1 MVLRNLTL
9 FLLLV
14 CRFFGTIVLKIRK
27 MTKYNELIIEEIKDI
42 EGYFLRKAYGPFK
55 YNYMLCDA
63 IKEVASRAIR
73 EIENTTGDIPRCKRF
88 FYLEST
94 DGRTVPVCD
103 NPELDEFW
111 RQVRVRVEA
120 NKRRLK

>member
-42 EGYFLRKAYGPFK
+42 EGYALRKAYGPFK
-55 YNYMLCDA
+55 YNTELCDA
-63 IKEVASRAIR
+63 IVEVASRAIS
-73 EIENTTGDIPRCKRF
+73 EIENTSRDIPRCRKF
-88 FYLEST
+88 FYLEENEAIVDS
-94 DGRTVPVCD
+94 PHL
-103 NPELDEFW
+103 NEFW
-111 RQVRVRVEA
+111 RQVRQEVE
-120 NKRRLK
+120 RQRSLK